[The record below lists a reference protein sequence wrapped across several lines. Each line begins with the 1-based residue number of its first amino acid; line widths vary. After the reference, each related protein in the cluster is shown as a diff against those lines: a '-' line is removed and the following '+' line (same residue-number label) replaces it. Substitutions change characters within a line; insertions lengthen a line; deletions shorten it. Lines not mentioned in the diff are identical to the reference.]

1 MEIVAAGKPFAS
13 LRAAQGKGDQ
23 SSMTQ
28 SVRCSRMDC
37 SNQGVTPFGEENLC
51 FDHFCN
57 RCYELLE
64 RADHLA
70 PHSMGDYAALAA
82 LLYRLDECA
91 QRALEISLSE
101 IEMNNL
107 DRARLLDILLWS
119 GDVTSMLRRKR
130 GNPDSKFAREQARTE
145 LLEGPVGRGG

>member
-1 MEIVAAGKPFAS
+1 
-13 LRAAQGKGDQ
+13 
-23 SSMTQ
+23 
-28 SVRCSRMDC
+28 
-37 SNQGVTPFGEENLC
+37 
-51 FDHFCN
+51 
-57 RCYELLE
+57 
-64 RADHLA
+64 
-70 PHSMGDYAALAA
+70 MGDYAALAA